1 MSVIF
6 LLIFISLSV
15 ALCFLGAF
23 IWAVKNG
30 QYEDDYSPGVRM
42 LFDDHP
48 ATPQRS
54 GKRVAERQKEVNKQ
68 IMNNK

>member
-42 LFDDHP
+42 LFDDSP
-48 ATPQRS
+48 VKLERS
-54 GKRVAERQKEVNKQ
+54 SDHVSENQEKV
-68 IMNNK
+68 